1 MILVTGATG
10 NVGGEVVRALARAGE
25 PVRALVRRP
34 ADLPAEQAVGD
45 LDEPDSLG
53 PALDGVRGVFL
64 LPGYRDMPGLLARM
78 RQSGVER
85 VVLLSSLATVATDTD
100 NVLSRYMIGSETAVR
115 ESGLA
120 WTFLRPNAFMS
131 NALRWLPQLRAG
143 DVVRDA
149 FGAVPVAS
157 VDPYD
162 IAAVA
167 VRALLDP
174 GYEGQVLE
182 LSGPEPLLPAERL
195 AVLAEVLGRDLRF
208 QALSDAEGRADMA
221 KAGVPEPYIEAF
233 FSFYGDGTLDES
245 RVYPTVERVTGRPPR
260 GFRAWATA
268 HRGAFTGPGQD

>member
-10 NVGGEVVRALARAGE
+10 NVGAEVVQALGRAGE

-34 ADLPAEQAVGD
+34 ADVPAEQVVGD
-45 LDEPDSLG
+45 LDDPDSLA

-64 LPGYRDMPGLLARM
+64 LPGHRDMPGLLDRM
-78 RQSGVER
+78 RRAGVER
-85 VVLLSSLATVATDTD
+85 VVLLSSLATVATDTR
-100 NVLSRYMIGSETAVR
+100 NVLSEYMIGSETAVR

-149 FGAVPVAS
+149 FGTVPVAS

-174 GYEGQVLE
+174 GHEERVHP
-182 LSGPEPLLPAERL
+182 LSGPEPLLPAQRL
-195 AVLAEVLGRDLRF
+195 AVLPRSSAATCASTPSRTR
-208 QALSDAEGRADMA
+208 RAGPTWPRRA
-221 KAGVPEPYIEAF
+221 CR
-233 FSFYGDGTLDES
+233 S
-245 RVYPTVERVTGRPPR
+245 RTSRRSSASTETAPSTSPRSTRPSSR
-260 GFRAWATA
+260 
-268 HRGAFTGPGQD
+268 